1 VAFEEGSS
9 RVSGTLYLMGQEHCR
24 LLNDVY
30 ASYSHTNPM
39 HADVFPSVRQ
49 MELEVV
55 AMTAAMLGGALSL
68 PCCLPSHA
76 SSKLRTNVR
85 NQDMQAGVLS
95 SPNHILL
102 WHVDFSFLLR
112 RAFSGPYPCA
122 VIFAESL
129 GRFLTTPKVHHRLAW
144 RFPLSSHFLTNAS
157 RLLHCRRPFWG

>member
-1 VAFEEGSS
+1 MRAQGKRDVAFEEGSS

-55 AMTAAMLGGALSL
+55 AMTAGMLGGALSL

-85 NQDMQAGVLS
+85 NQDMQAGGLS
-95 SPNHILL
+95 SPI
-102 WHVDFSFLLR
+102 DT
-112 RAFSGPYPCA
+112 A
-122 VIFAESL
+122 
-129 GRFLTTPKVHHRLAW
+129 LACK
-144 RFPLSSHFLTNAS
+144 S
-157 RLLHCRRPFWG
+157 